1 MTHDPL
7 EALLRLRLIAVDE
20 ARRGLAECLRSESEA
35 AAAVAAIEAAIERET
50 EVATSL
56 AAGDAE
62 VEAFAAWLRRIRPKQ
77 RAAFDAE
84 TQAEAETARARV
96 LLGAARVAVR
106 AAEQMLEQHAAAAQ
120 AEAERKAQAEI
131 DAAALRTAACAEESR
146 KAGNH

>member
-7 EALLRLRLIAVDE
+7 ESLLCGCAGSAVDE
-20 ARRGLAECLRSESEA
+20 ARRCLAECLRIEGEA

-77 RAAFDAE
+77 QAALAAE
-84 TQAEAETARARV
+84 TGCRGGDGRSPCT
-96 LLGAARVAVR
+96 LLGGRTGGRAGGGGDCWNSTPL
-106 AAEQMLEQHAAAAQ
+106 AAE
-120 AEAERKAQAEI
+120 AEAERRAQGEI
-131 DAAALRTAACAEESR
+131 DEIAQHGEPIAQ
-146 KAGNH
+146 K